1 MNEIVIFKR
10 LIDTDKKG
18 QNIDVNKMYELYK
31 NILKKLRRKK

>member
-18 QNIDVNKMYELYK
+18 QNIDVNKMHELYK

>member
-10 LIDTDKKG
+10 LIDMDKKG